1 MKYFA
6 DARLK
11 LLPRLRRVKRLVLTQ
26 EDVFVNGTEEA
37 CNEQLKLLLLLS
49 LLFAS
54 QDGVFGSV
62 KDH

>member
-1 MKYFA
+1 MKHFA
-6 DARLK
+6 DACLK

-37 CNEQLKLLLLLS
+37 CKEQLKLLLLLG

-54 QDGVFGSV
+54 QDGVFDFM